1 MDLTQQGAGVY
12 AFPIL
17 KSQEILLCIEELGIE
32 LSQQELTDPIRHKEK
47 LRTVWSSMVRCCYC

>member
-1 MDLTQQGAGVY
+1 VY